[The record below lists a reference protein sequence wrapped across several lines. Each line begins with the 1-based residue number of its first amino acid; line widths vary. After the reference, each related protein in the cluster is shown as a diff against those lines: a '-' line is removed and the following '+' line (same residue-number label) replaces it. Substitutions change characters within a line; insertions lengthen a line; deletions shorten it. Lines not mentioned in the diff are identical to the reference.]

1 MLAFVI
7 ILASCLFIFKNQ
19 RYLLLIFSFTASTS
33 DSLVITELL
42 THQFSL
48 FPRVMEMLLFVAAF
62 IGIWQNRKRLEKLQ
76 KRYIQLSIIFII
88 CIAVISMVKY
98 GMELNMLDIVARII
112 NFSVQY
118 GPVIFVLL
126 LSTLHTFDFKRY
138 LYLFLGSH
146 ILLTILV
153 MYGPYIN
160 FYYLE
165 FFGTDSG
172 QYTERMD
179 PGIANR
185 TDPAGIS
192 AGSR

>member
-1 MLAFVI
+1 MLAFAI
-7 ILASCLFIFKNQ
+7 ILASCLFVFKNQ

-62 IGIWQNRKRLEKLQ
+62 IGVWQNRKILEKLQ
-76 KRYIQLSIIFII
+76 RKYIQLSMIFIA
-88 CIAVISMVKY
+88 CFAVIAVIKY

-118 GPVIFVLL
+118 GPTIFILL
-126 LSTLHTFDFKRY
+126 LSTLHSFDFKRY

-146 ILLTILV
+146 ILLAILV
-153 MYGPYIN
+153 
-160 FYYLE
+160 F
-165 FFGTDSG
+165 
-172 QYTERMD
+172 
-179 PGIANR
+179 
-185 TDPAGIS
+185 
-192 AGSR
+192 

>member
-98 GMELNMLDIVARII
+98 GMELNML
-112 NFSVQY
+112 
-118 GPVIFVLL
+118 
-126 LSTLHTFDFKRY
+126 
-138 LYLFLGSH
+138 
-146 ILLTILV
+146 
-153 MYGPYIN
+153 
-160 FYYLE
+160 E
-165 FFGTDSG
+165 F
-172 QYTERMD
+172 
-179 PGIANR
+179 
-185 TDPAGIS
+185 
-192 AGSR
+192 